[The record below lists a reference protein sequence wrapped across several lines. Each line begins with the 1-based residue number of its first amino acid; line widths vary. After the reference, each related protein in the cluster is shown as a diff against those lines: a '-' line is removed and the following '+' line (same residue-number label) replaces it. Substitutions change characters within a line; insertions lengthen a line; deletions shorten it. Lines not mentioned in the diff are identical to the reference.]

1 MTTFKDFQHFFNQLW
16 HSYHAR
22 YKIPY
27 AQDDKENFARRLWDW
42 ITNQKGYEKHLP
54 SEEEIETEVY
64 KVIEDFSPSCLAFDP
79 TFRQD
84 KYEVISKSIA
94 KAISKRIGK

>member
-42 ITNQKGYEKHLP
+42 ITNQKG
-54 SEEEIETEVY
+54 
-64 KVIEDFSPSCLAFDP
+64 
-79 TFRQD
+79 
-84 KYEVISKSIA
+84 
-94 KAISKRIGK
+94 

>member
-42 ITNQKGYEKHLP
+42 ITNQKGYEKYLP
-54 SEEEIETEVY
+54 SEEEILEEIVQVMNNKILEGYTPV
-64 KVIEDFSPSCLAFDP
+64 DL
-79 TFRQD
+79 
-84 KYEVISKSIA
+84 A
-94 KAISKRIGK
+94 KAISKRIGE